1 MASMEQGEAAAQAH
15 VASSSKTDEDAATV
29 EEGAETAE
37 MFVFTVAKAGMKDVD
52 KEHVKQ
58 VVHEMSKDSAYYQK
72 SLLRNEKVDE
82 RVAAMRQKLTCLTA
96 GQHLR
101 LQGEVD
107 ARVAQLEATRDLTR
121 TVVMVDMDMFYAAVE
136 MRDNPKLRDV
146 PLAVGGTNMISTTN
160 YLARKH
166 GVRAAMPGFIGKEL
180 CPELQFVPVDM
191 PKYARVAEQIRA
203 VFAEYDPSFEAFSL
217 DEACLDLTDFMATH
231 WRQYLTVA
239 AAGLRSE
246 EAEQSEEDEQ
256 QIKGDGGELQWVSTA
271 VGREAIASAIVR
283 ELRQKIFERTQLT
296 ASAGI
301 AVNAMIAKICSDM
314 NKPNGQYALPFT
326 RERVVGFIRELPVR
340 KIGGIGQVMEKTLGG
355 ALDVHTGG
363 ELFAQRGKLFH
374 LFSEKTASWLLRT
387 SLGLQERRER
397 QERKSFSCERTFRSM
412 SDPQQLEA
420 KCLEMCTK
428 LAEDLQAANRAG
440 KNVTLK
446 LKSTDFAVRSR
457 SVSLVAA
464 VSTADELYAHAVEL
478 LRRELPLTLR
488 LMGVRAAALV
498 PRHHNTTPTGAESNS
513 SLAVGESKKRQLVI
527 KKFAKPMAADS
538 ATATESGALTEIRHS
553 DDAATG
559 ALPDAGVCS
568 RPSVH
573 LGVTRK
579 SVMETF
585 LSKASISGDGT
596 VDHDHL
602 HPCPICGK
610 LLNARSNVEVN
621 AHMDVCVLDKHS
633 PSASSLGKSDATKS
647 KKRSTLQ
654 AFTPHRDAGSNS
666 DTGEE
671 DQEQLY
677 PCPIC
682 GKLLNARKNL
692 AVNAHM
698 DACVLG
704 ERSSSSSV
712 RTSTSKKRR
721 KRALPRASTSIQKA
735 DNSLHVFFR
744 KNYND

>member
-1 MASMEQGEAAAQAH
+1 MASVEQGGAAAEAH
-15 VASSSKTDEDAATV
+15 VASSSKKDEDAAAV
-29 EEGAETAE
+29 EGEAATAE

-72 SLLRNEKVDE
+72 TLLRNEKVDA
-82 RVAAMRQKLTCLTA
+82 RAVAMRQKLACLTA

-146 PLAVGGTNMISTTN
+146 PLAVGGMNMISTTN

-203 VFAEYDPSFEAFSL
+203 VFAEYDPNFEAFSL
-217 DEACLDLTDFMATH
+217 DEACLDLTDFVATH

-239 AAGLRSE
+239 AIGLRIE
-246 EAEQSEEDEQ
+246 DAEQNEDEQ
-256 QIKGDGGELQWVSTA
+256 QTSEEGGSLQWVSTA
-271 VGREAIASAIVR
+271 AGREAIASAIVR

-301 AVNAMIAKICSDM
+301 AANAMIAKICSDM

-326 RERVVGFIRELPVR
+326 RKRVVGFIRELPVR
-340 KIGGIGQVMEKTLGG
+340 KIGGIGQVMERTLAG

-498 PRHHNTTPTGAESNS
+498 PRHHNTNPTGAESNS
-513 SLAVGESKKRQLVI
+513 SLTVGESKKRQLVI
-527 KKFAKPMAADS
+527 KKFAEPMSAGS
-538 ATATESGALTEIRHS
+538 ATATESGALAEIPHS

-559 ALPDAGVCS
+559 ALPGPSICS
-568 RPSVH
+568 RPSVD

-596 VDHDHL
+596 ADHDQL

-621 AHMDVCVLDKHS
+621 THMDVCVLGKCS
-633 PSASSLGKSDATKS
+633 PLASSVRKSDATKS
-647 KKRSTLQ
+647 KKRNALQ
-654 AFTPHRDAGSNS
+654 AFTLHRDAGSNS
-666 DTGEE
+666 DTDEN
-671 DQEQLY
+671 QEQLY

-682 GKLLNARKNL
+682 GKLLDARKNL

-704 ERSSSSSV
+704 ERSSSSSM
-712 RTSTSKKRR
+712 RTSTGKKRR
-721 KRALPRASTSIQKA
+721 KRELPRSSTSSHTA
-735 DNSLHVFFR
+735 DSSLHVFFR